1 MILIKRNLV
10 YLFLIVA
17 SISCFAQDPI
27 EESDTETTKTEI
39 KIGAKVGYSLGS
51 LTSSTEN
58 IFTDNYESISGIDF
72 GLTFEFKLTALISV
86 QTELNYTHR
95 GGERNGLQPVTAND
109 LSKQLNMFIP
119 FIGLPDITNKNPL
132 YATFD
137 SESDLQYLEV
147 PALLKFGWGDNFRFS
162 AAIGPYVGILLTA
175 TQVTS
180 GTSQFY
186 LDSEGIIPVFVPAS
200 PDGLPLP
207 PYVTLP
213 AQSFDANTDIKD
225 DLKTVNFGGTFAIG
239 ISKNIGDMG
248 QLFVDARASYGFN
261 SIQIKDEYGDSN
273 IGGVIFS
280 LGYAYTLQ

>member
-10 YLFLIVA
+10 YLFLIGA
-17 SISCFAQDPI
+17 SISCFAQDNT
-27 EESDTETTKTEI
+27 EESDADTTKTEI
-39 KIGAKVGYSLGS
+39 KIGGKVGYSLGS

-58 IFTDNYESISGIDF
+58 IFTDDYESISGIDF
-72 GLTFEFKLTALISV
+72 GLTFEFKLTALISI

-95 GGERNGLQPVTAND
+95 GGERNGLQPVTANE
-109 LSKQLNMFIP
+109 LSETLNSLYP
-119 FIGLPDITNKNPL
+119 FTGLPLITNANPL

-137 SESDLQYLEV
+137 SESDLQYLEI
-147 PALLKFGWGDNFRFS
+147 PALIKFGWGDNLRFS
-162 AAIGPYVGILLTA
+162 AAIGPYVGILLKA

-180 GTSQFY
+180 GTSPFY
-186 LDSEGIIPVFVPAS
+186 LDSEGTMPISEAVSLEAK
-200 PDGLPLP
+200 
-207 PYVTLP
+207 T
-213 AQSFDANTDIKD
+213 NIKD